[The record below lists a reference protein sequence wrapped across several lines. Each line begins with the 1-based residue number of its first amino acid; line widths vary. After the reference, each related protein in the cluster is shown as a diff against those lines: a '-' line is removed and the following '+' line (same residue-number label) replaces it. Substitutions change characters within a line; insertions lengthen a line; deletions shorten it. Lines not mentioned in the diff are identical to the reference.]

1 MFHLLK
7 SDHGFKPGT
16 SPTISQ
22 PVSCLHFVR
31 EEWLFVREPNYQYP
45 VGLYIIDRIFLALR
59 LWFKQRLWWAFLV
72 QESNTP
78 SRGNSVC
85 NLAAQYLQC
94 FPTFWITIHLRKLDV
109 LWECLRVLHELYKA
123 KGCRPPASDTYR
135 PKKFLLDCPCK
146 HHQEQSAC
154 LGHWRSDTQLT
165 TGFWSSFSTPRRSVI
180 GPWAHAHNEYSDLL
194 VTEHNP

>member
-7 SDHGFKPGT
+7 SDPGFKPGT

-22 PVSCLHFVR
+22 PVSCLYFVR

-45 VGLYIIDRIFLALR
+45 VGLYIIDGLFLALR

-78 SRGNSVC
+78 SRGNSDC

-135 PKKFLLDCPCK
+135 PKNSCFTVPANTTRNRVLAWVTGDQTPSLRLGFDTHFLLP
-146 HHQEQSAC
+146 E
-154 LGHWRSDTQLT
+154 GVW
-165 TGFWSSFSTPRRSVI
+165 
-180 GPWAHAHNEYSDLL
+180 
-194 VTEHNP
+194 